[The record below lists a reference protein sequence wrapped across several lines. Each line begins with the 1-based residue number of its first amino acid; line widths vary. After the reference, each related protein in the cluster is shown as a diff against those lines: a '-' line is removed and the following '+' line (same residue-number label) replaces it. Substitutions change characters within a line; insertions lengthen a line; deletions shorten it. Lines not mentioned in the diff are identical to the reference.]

1 MRNTTPESTS
11 RAGIA
16 RHSLLACLST
26 AGLLYGVVHGNYA
39 LPMGHGH
46 HGAYFFS
53 GVGAHFIEVA
63 FGLLVVGAGFGVTS
77 YTRRYYDSQW
87 PYRMKLTFFALA
99 TVALLSAMPYAGG
112 S

>member
-1 MRNTTPESTS
+1 MRNTKPESTS

-16 RHSLLACLST
+16 RHSLFACVCS
-26 AGLLYGVVHGNYA
+26 AGLVYGVVYGNYV
-39 LPMGHGH
+39 LPKGHGH
-46 HGAYFFS
+46 HGAYFFR

-77 YTRRYYDSQW
+77 YTRRYYDSPW
-87 PYRMKLTFFALA
+87 AYRMKLTFFALA
-99 TVALLSAMPYAGG
+99 AVALLGAMPYATG